1 MVCSHKRRLVLN
13 KGLKLSALIAM
24 TPEDYEQFRS
34 DGWSSRKV
42 LTQAVLRELLLPE
55 GWVVSPENHTEYGGV
70 WPVSLRYVPP
80 HGRHW
85 FMLTSP
91 GEVCDHW
98 MLLLQ
103 SASGQRIKCLLRM
116 PVLDTFLINS
126 LLLRADVLDKKR
138 YTLAGLANELA
149 VFTETATHGRRP

>member
-1 MVCSHKRRLVLN
+1 
-13 KGLKLSALIAM
+13 M

-91 GEVCDHW
+91 GEVCNHW

-103 SASGQRIKCLLRM
+103 SASGQQNKCLLRM

-126 LLLRADVLDKKR
+126 LLLRADVLDKNGTR
-138 YTLAGLANELA
+138 WRGWLMNWLASPLRQYPGVVPDGTRLS
-149 VFTETATHGRRP
+149 